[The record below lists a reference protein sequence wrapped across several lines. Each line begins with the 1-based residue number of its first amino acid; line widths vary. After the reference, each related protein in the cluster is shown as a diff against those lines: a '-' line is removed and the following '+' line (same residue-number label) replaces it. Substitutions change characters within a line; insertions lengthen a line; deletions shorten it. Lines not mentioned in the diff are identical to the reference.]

1 MTARNQIQGMACRVP
16 GAESLSAFWELLQ
29 GGVAA
34 TDRPRYPLR
43 HSGGYLADVAKF
55 DAVAFGM
62 NEREAAA
69 TDPQQRLLLETVWQ
83 AIADAGI
90 SPSSL
95 KRSRVGVFVGCC
107 ADDYA
112 LLSAQA
118 GVGRSPY
125 ALTGNSRTML
135 ANRVSHHFGFTGPSL
150 TVDTGQSSSL
160 TALHLARMSLDCGES
175 DVVLVAGVHLNLH
188 PFREEA
194 MDALGVLSAEG
205 VCRPLDERADGT
217 VRGEGCVA
225 LVMSREKSAL
235 PAYADLITTAAGH
248 DGRTGGL
255 TEPNPAAQANLLRGA
270 LDSAGLSPH
279 DLQYAELHGT
289 GTPVGDQVEASAL
302 NEALD
307 LPARSANLSAGSVKG
322 TIGHLEGA
330 AGLAGL
336 AKVALMLSH
345 QRVVATPGHR
355 TSAPSALGLTVTTET
370 VERSL
375 TNASVASFGIG
386 GSNVCAVLS
395 RTTASEPETPPSTS
409 GPAGH
414 IALVIGGVDE
424 LGARGRA
431 GQLAQHLTLSGVH
444 RTASIAA
451 GLQATEQHL
460 PVRYG
465 LAVGTGHE
473 AQEALHAFARGDK
486 TLTPMHGVG
495 DPLVMCFPGQGTQR
509 HRMAM
514 DLYESDSVF
523 ARDFDKVNEAI
534 SPLLGDS
541 VRRLLLDSDADLAR
555 YDVCQ
560 AVIFAVEVALA
571 KRTQQW
577 GVSPDFVLGHSLG
590 EISAVHIAGH
600 LDLQD
605 AALLVVE
612 RGHLMQKVAG
622 DGAMA
627 SVVGD
632 LSQVNIDSFCES
644 VDIAA
649 WNSPRSLVISGRRG
663 EVISACEHLEHFPGI
678 RTKPLLSGGAS
689 HSRLMSPVAQELD
702 AVARSLTWR
711 SAPAGAPQVV
721 SAMTGE
727 VIEPTCGHWREHLRM
742 PVQYAKAVT
751 RAYDLGGRLFLEVG
765 PGRTLTALNREILR
779 GRECVTLPTLWGTG
793 LAATTA
799 AYADLAAAGHV
810 RVSQQ
815 AIARPPTRA
824 FTGSSF
830 WLDGQCPSSP
840 PVNETSNAAVAQPPL
855 KATHILDGSAIA
867 ELIRE
872 SLTRHSHAP
881 PESLDDPFVSF
892 ADLGL
897 DSLAAISLAEE
908 LSQTLGRPIAASAL
922 YDFSSPA
929 SLASAL
935 ETGEEL

>member
-1 MTARNQIQGMACRVP
+1 MTARSQIQGMACRVP
-16 GAESLSAFWELLQ
+16 GASSLSAFWELLQ
-29 GGVAA
+29 RGEAA
-34 TDRPRYPLR
+34 TSRPRHPLR
-43 HSGGYLADVAKF
+43 HPGGYIEDVADF
-55 DAVAFGM
+55 DAFAFGM

-83 AIADAGI
+83 AVADAGI

-95 KRSRVGVFVGCC
+95 ERSRVGVFVGCC

-118 GVGRSPY
+118 GAGRSPY

-135 ANRVSHHFGFTGPSL
+135 ANRVSHHFGFDGPSL

-160 TALHLARMSLDCGES
+160 TALHLARMSLDGNEC
-175 DVVLVAGVHLNLH
+175 DVAIVAGVHLNLH
-188 PFREEA
+188 PFREDA
-194 MDALGVLSAEG
+194 MDALGVLSTEG
-205 VCRPLDERADGT
+205 VCRPLDDRADGT

-225 LVMSREKSAL
+225 LVMSRVKSAL

-279 DLQYAELHGT
+279 DLEYVELHGT
-289 GTPVGDQVEASAL
+289 GTPVGDQVEASGLSEAL
-302 NEALD
+302 N
-307 LPARSANLSAGSVKG
+307 LPARRGAHLGVGSVKA

-336 AKVALMLSH
+336 AKVALMLRH
-345 QRVVATPGHR
+345 QRVVATPGYR
-355 TSAPSALGLTVTTET
+355 TTET
-370 VERSL
+370 SPCGLTLVADTVDRSL
-375 TNASVASFGIG
+375 THASVASFGIG
-386 GSNVCAVLS
+386 GSNACAVLS
-395 RTTASEPETPPSTS
+395 RTSSKPETSPSAP

-414 IALVIGGVDE
+414 VAIVIGGVDE
-424 LGARGRA
+424 EGARGRA
-431 GQLAQHLTLSGVH
+431 RQLAQHLALAGAQ
-444 RTASIAA
+444 RTASVAA
-451 GLQATEQHL
+451 GLQATEKHL

-465 LAVGTGHE
+465 LAVGAGQEAHE
-473 AQEALHAFARGDK
+473 ALSAFARGDK
-486 TLTPMHGVG
+486 ALNPMQGMG

-523 ARDFDKVNEAI
+523 ARGFDQVDEAI

-541 VRRLLLDSDADLAR
+541 VRRLLLDSDVDLAR

-571 KRTQQW
+571 QRIRRW
-577 GVSPDFVLGHSLG
+577 GTSPDFVLGHSLG
-590 EISAVHIAGH
+590 EISAVHVAGY

-612 RGHLMQKVAG
+612 RGRLMQKVAG

-632 LSQVNIDSFCES
+632 LSQVNMDSLCES

-649 WNSPRSLVISGRRG
+649 WNGPRSLVISGHRTDI
-663 EVISACEHLEHFPGI
+663 VSACERIERLPGV
-678 RTKPLLSGGAS
+678 RTKPLPSGGAS
-689 HSRLMSPVAQELD
+689 HSRLMRPVAQELD

-711 SAPAGAPQVV
+711 SAPAGAPEVV
-721 SAMTGE
+721 SALTGE
-727 VIEPTCGHWREHLRM
+727 VAVPTGSYWQEHLCR
-742 PVQYAKAVT
+742 PVQYAKAVAHT
-751 RAYDLGGRLFLEVG
+751 YGLGGRLFLEVG
-765 PGRTLTALNREILR
+765 PGRTLTTLNREILR
-779 GRECVTLPTLWGTG
+779 GRDCVMLSTLWGAG

-799 AYADLAAAGHV
+799 AHADLAAAGHV
-810 RVSQQ
+810 RMDPQ
-815 AIARPPTRA
+815 AIARPPAREFTR
-824 FTGSSF
+824 SPY
-830 WLDGQCPSSP
+830 WLDQQGPASA
-840 PVNETSNAAVAQPPL
+840 TSNEASS
-855 KATHILDGSAIA
+855 ATRRRPEASHNLDGRATAA
-867 ELIRE
+867 ELIHK
-872 SLTRHSHAP
+872 LLARHCHAP
-881 PESLDDPFVSF
+881 PESLDDPFTSF
-892 ADLGL
+892 TDLGL
-897 DSLAAISLAEE
+897 DSLAAISFTEE
-908 LSQTLGRPIAASAL
+908 LSQTLDRPISPSAL
-922 YDFSSPA
+922 YDFPSPA

-935 ETGEEL
+935 KTGEEL